1 MKLFRLILIMVVTSL
16 FCSAGFAGEDYTM
29 ASGRV
34 LKNAYVMET
43 KPNGVV
49 VAHSTGV
56 MFVKYKKM
64 PEELRKKLG
73 YDAEKCAKYEAKKR
87 KKKKR
92 KRKKAAAQHA
102 KEAQFHKELKVRQ
115 GRYKVYEL
123 ENKIKATELRIKRL
137 KVEIPKLEADS
148 KNFLDKAVSL
158 SSSSSGGYSSSN
170 RSNNIWGGSS
180 SSSRNR
186 NAYRTEV
193 KDRFKAAKAVG
204 EEYSSSKFRLSNYKD
219 ELERKTLELDKMK
232 DQLRMLKRK
241 QGVAEGK
248 KESFFSKI
256 F

>member
-1 MKLFRLILIMVVTSL
+1 MKLLKLILIMVVTCL
-16 FCSAGFAGEDYTM
+16 FSSGGFAGEDYTM

-43 KPNGVV
+43 KPDGVV

-56 MFVKYKKM
+56 MFVKYEKM
-64 PEELRKKLG
+64 PEKLRKDLG
-73 YDAEKCAKYEAKKR
+73 YDAEKCAKYEARKR
-87 KKKKR
+87 KNKKAKR
-92 KRKKAAAQHA
+92 KRAAAEQA
-102 KEAQFHKELKVRQ
+102 KQAQFKKELTVRQ
-115 GRYKVYEL
+115 GKYKIYEL

-137 KVEIPKLEADS
+137 KIEIPKLEADS

-158 SSSSSGGYSSSN
+158 SSSSNGGYSDSY
-170 RSNNIWGGSS
+170 RGNNIWGGTT

-186 NAYRTEV
+186 NSYRTEV

-219 ELERKTLELDKMK
+219 ELERKTLELGKMK
-232 DQLRMLKRK
+232 DQLKMLKK
-241 QGVAEGK
+241 EQGAKEGK
-248 KESFFSKI
+248 KGFFSNI